1 MNFRGGNT
9 TIVIAENQCEKNNI
23 KKRVYIASSYSASSD
38 FVNFKKR
45 LNFYYQITSQ
55 SCILC
60 AAETLK
66 QEHCGKQC
74 RSSILVLMAAIL
86 VEDIIRNI
94 YMNLFV
100 YGVQGMSYKDISV

>member
-1 MNFRGGNT
+1 MNF
-9 TIVIAENQCEKNNI
+9 EKERNC
-23 KKRVYIASSYSASSD
+23 
-38 FVNFKKR
+38 
-45 LNFYYQITSQ
+45 YYQITSQ

-66 QEHCGKQC
+66 QEHCRKRC

-94 YMNLFV
+94 YVKLFV
-100 YGVQGMSYKDISV
+100 YDVQGMSFKDISV